1 MPTATETEL
10 LDKTEFTPKGKD
22 RQKVLESIARAV
34 DNWCVD
40 DEKKPKSK
48 QNWEK
53 LSEAAQAWYNAAI
66 DAIEARNDIPDF
78 EAVVEDAEPED
89 DEEPDEEPDEPEEE
103 PEDEPEDEES
113 EENDEDEAEDEESE
127 DEAEE
132 TAVVSTAT
140 SETGRRAKAPPPPVK
155 KAKAKVEA
163 PTRKIVGKAKEVVKE
178 AKANGKAKVKAKV
191 AKVREREESGISGSE
206 YIRILTIKHPDWTSA
221 EIHAQCKKDGYDVS
235 GLLVSSIRSA
245 AINVCKHLKAEGFRV
260 PKFRQRASED

>member
-34 DNWCVD
+34 DDWCAD
-40 DEKKPKSK
+40 DEGKPKSK

-66 DAIEARNDIPDF
+66 DAIEARTDVPDF
-78 EAVVEDAEPED
+78 TDEADEAEDEVEEDAEPED
-89 DEEPDEEPDEPEEE
+89 EEPEVEAEEEPDEES
-103 PEDEPEDEES
+103 EDE
-113 EENDEDEAEDEESE
+113 EDEAEDEESE

-132 TAVVSTAT
+132 SEVASTAV
-140 SETGRRAKAPPPPVK
+140 SETGRRAKAPPPQVK

-163 PTRKIVGKAKEVVKE
+163 KPAKIVGKVKEVKE
-178 AKANGKAKVKAKV
+178 AKANGKTKVKAKV
-191 AKVREREESGISGSE
+191 AKVREREDSGISGSE
-206 YIRILTIKHPDWTSA
+206 YIRILTIKHPEWTSG
-221 EIHAQCKKDGYDVS
+221 EVHAQCKKDGYDVS

-245 AINVCKHLKAEGFRV
+245 AINVCKHLKAEGYRV
-260 PKFRQRASED
+260 PKFRQRASEA